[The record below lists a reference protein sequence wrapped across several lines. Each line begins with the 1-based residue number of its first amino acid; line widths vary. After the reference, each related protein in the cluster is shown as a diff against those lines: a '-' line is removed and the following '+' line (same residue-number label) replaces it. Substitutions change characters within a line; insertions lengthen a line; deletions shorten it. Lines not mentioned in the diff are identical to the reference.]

1 MSDNMTTKTEI
12 GADKAGNVMI
22 KSPALVKALLGGS
35 TVRAGSSNSK
45 PSPHIV
51 PGV

>member
-12 GADKAGNVMI
+12 GTDKAGNTMI
-22 KSPALVKALLGGS
+22 KSPALMKALLGGS
-35 TVRAGSSNSK
+35 AVRAGSVNSK